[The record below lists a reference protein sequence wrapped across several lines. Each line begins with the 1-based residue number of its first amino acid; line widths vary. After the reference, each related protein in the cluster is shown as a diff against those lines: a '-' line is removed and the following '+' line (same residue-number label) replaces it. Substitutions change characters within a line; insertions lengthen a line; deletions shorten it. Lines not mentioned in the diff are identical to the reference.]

1 MMNMSG
7 FLDKEGLTY
16 FWKKIKSILENKQD
30 KLTAGDGISIKDNI
44 ISLSLDI
51 AEEVGF

>member
-1 MMNMSG
+1 MNMSD

-16 FWKKIKSILENKQD
+16 FWKKIKLILGNKQD
-30 KLTAGDGISIKDNI
+30 KLTTGDGISIKDNV
-44 ISLSLDI
+44 ISISLDI